1 MIVTKKN
8 FFKISLNPCI
18 FSCCLAV
25 LAQSDQA
32 LSFNSPSS
40 VTGTMDETRERQQKG
55 ALEGFDAWKQK
66 PSGSSL
72 TFYIAS
78 ELKDHVSN
86 VRSPQNET

>member
-66 PSGSSL
+66 PSENLQRNLQGQALHFTSAQS
-72 TFYIAS
+72 
-78 ELKDHVSN
+78 
-86 VRSPQNET
+86 